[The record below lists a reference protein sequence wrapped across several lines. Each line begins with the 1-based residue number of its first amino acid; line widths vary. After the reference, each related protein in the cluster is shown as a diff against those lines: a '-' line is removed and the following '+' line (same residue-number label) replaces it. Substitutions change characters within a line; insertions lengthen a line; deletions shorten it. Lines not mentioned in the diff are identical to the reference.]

1 MEIEQLNELKTTL
14 LKGMCEY
21 MESIAAGG
29 DDPDYSKDDV
39 GKCDLILTDFIDK
52 VRAAGFGNTESVMN
66 AVKEAV
72 LALNV
77 LNESCAHS
85 LIETDQRE
93 QICELIIQAAAAAG
107 VGGGGDDDDITEEW
121 RDW

>member
-21 MESIAAGG
+21 MESIAADG
-29 DDPDYSKDDV
+29 DEPDYSEDDV
-39 GKCDLILTDFIDK
+39 GRCDLILTDFIDK
-52 VRAAGFGNTESVMN
+52 VRAAGSGNTESVMN
-66 AVKEAV
+66 TVKEAV

-107 VGGGGDDDDITEEW
+107 VGGGGGDDDITEEW